1 MVVHLAVLALQQTTG
16 LTTFLPCDRA
26 KKLSTLLFCLTHF
39 SPYGIW
45 DRLRSPDDP
54 IFYKLKNL
62 DGWLC

>member
-1 MVVHLAVLALQQTTG
+1 MNGCPSRCVSPATDNRVDNFV
-16 LTTFLPCDRA
+16 
-26 KKLSTLLFCLTHF
+26 STLLFCLTHF